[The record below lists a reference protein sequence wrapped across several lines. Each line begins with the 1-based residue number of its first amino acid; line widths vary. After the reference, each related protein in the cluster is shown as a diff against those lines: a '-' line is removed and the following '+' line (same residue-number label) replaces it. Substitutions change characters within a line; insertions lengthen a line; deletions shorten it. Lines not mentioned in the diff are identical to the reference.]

1 MANIY
6 DELYIP
12 LSYYILHND
21 GKNLNTNNEKINT
34 NKKTNKKEVINKS
47 SLIIE
52 IKPYGENTD
61 LDYVLKLVKEIK
73 IDGLTWGEAY
83 KKIPFAFGLFKLQVS
98 CVIVDDLVNTDEII
112 EMIENIGLDEE
123 QCKKKKELE
132 AKQTENDE
140 FEEEEEEEEEI
151 EGLVQSAEI
160 ISFNKL

>member
-1 MANIY
+1 MANLY
-6 DELYIP
+6 DELYTP

-21 GKNLNTNNEKINT
+21 EGSKNKNDKINLN
-34 NKKTNKKEVINKS
+34 KKSNKKEVINKS

-52 IKPYGENTD
+52 IKPYGENTN
-61 LDYVLKLVKEIK
+61 LDDVLKLVKEIN
-73 IDGLTWGEAY
+73 IEGLTWGEAH

-112 EMIENIGLDEE
+112 ELIENLGLDED

-132 AKQTENDE
+132 AKQTENEDE
-140 FEEEEEEEEEI
+140 FDEEEEEI